1 MKKVFLDCGTNL
13 GQGFLQFLDKKIIDE
28 TFEIHCFEPN
38 PHALEF
44 SKKRFSEKKY
54 EKYKI
59 NYHEVA
65 LWIEECTK
73 VLTLESFDGEYYDQH
88 TGQYLGS
95 DLKSGGATNIMGD
108 LWEKPQWIKDEWLF
122 KDIEVNCINFS
133 NFLKKNINENDYVI
147 CKMDI
152 EGSEYEVLGKIID
165 DGTINLINE
174 IYIEWHNHML
184 KENYNDQIFID
195 EMKKRNIKVV
205 DWI

>member
-44 SKKRFSEKKY
+44 SKKRFSEKEY

-152 EGSEYEVLGKIID
+152 EGSEYEVLGKMID